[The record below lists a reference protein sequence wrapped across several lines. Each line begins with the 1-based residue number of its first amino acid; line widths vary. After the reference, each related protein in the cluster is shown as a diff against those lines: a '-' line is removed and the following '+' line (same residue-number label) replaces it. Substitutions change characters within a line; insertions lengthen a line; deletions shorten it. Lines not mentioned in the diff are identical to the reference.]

1 MFDGL
6 LPATT
11 RWAAGPSTATV
22 ADLYTVEADAVRG
35 AVATRVAEFAAGRVA
50 ARRAL
55 AALGTSPVAVPVGL
69 RRMPAWPP
77 GVVGSITHCAGLV
90 AAAVGWSA
98 DWWALGIDAEPAV
111 VLEDDVRDAVT
122 TPVER
127 AALADPLDATAV
139 FCAKEAFYKCWS
151 ALDGAV
157 LEFTDVEISFDV
169 SRASPRASEPIGS
182 VSRASPRASEPIGS
196 VSRASPRASDATGSP
211 RSFVAT
217 PAGGDPWPGRWALRD
232 GFVVAAAW
240 WAAGT
245 RSGSGTTK
253 SAHGGPPTAP

>member
-1 MFDGL
+1 VFDGL

-11 RWAAGPSTATV
+11 RWAVGPSTATV
-22 ADLYTVEADAVRG
+22 DDLYVLEADAVRG
-35 AVATRVAEFAAGRVA
+35 AVAGRVAEFAAGRVA

-55 AALGTSPVAVPVGL
+55 AALGASPVAVPVGP
-69 RRMPAWPP
+69 RRIPQWPA

-169 SRASPRASEPIGS
+169 SRASPRASEPIGA
-182 VSRASPRASEPIGS
+182 VS
-196 VSRASPRASDATGSP
+196 RASDATGAA

-245 RSGSGTTK
+245 RSGSGTTQ
-253 SAHGGPPTAP
+253 SARGGPPTAP

>member
-1 MFDGL
+1 VFDGL

-22 ADLYTVEADAVRG
+22 DDLYAVEADAVRG
-35 AVATRVAEFAAGRVA
+35 AVAARVAEFATGRVA
-50 ARRAL
+50 ARSAL
-55 AALGTSPVAVPVGL
+55 AALGASPAAVPVGP
-69 RRMPAWPP
+69 RRIPQWPP
-77 GVVGSITHCAGLV
+77 GIVGSITHCAGLA

-98 DWWALGIDAEPAV
+98 DWWALGIDAEPAIA
-111 VLEDDVRDAVT
+111 LEDDVRDAVT

-127 AALADPLDATAV
+127 AALSDPLDATVV

-157 LEFTDVEISFDV
+157 LEFTDVEVSF
-169 SRASPRASEPIGS
+169 AGGS
-182 VSRASPRASEPIGS
+182 FA
-196 VSRASPRASDATGSP
+196 
-211 RSFVAT
+211 AT
-217 PAGGDPWPGRWALRD
+217 PAGGASWPGRWAVRD

-245 RSGSGTTK
+245 QGGAGTTK
-253 SAHGGPPTAP
+253 SGRGGPPTAP